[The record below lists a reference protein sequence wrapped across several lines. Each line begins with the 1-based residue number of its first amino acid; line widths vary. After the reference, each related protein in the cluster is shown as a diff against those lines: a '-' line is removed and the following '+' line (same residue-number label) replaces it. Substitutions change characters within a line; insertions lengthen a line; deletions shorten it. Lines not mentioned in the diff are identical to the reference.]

1 MPRREVGS
9 VGALY
14 PNLLEVVE
22 PVVDLDCDDD
32 CGVGD
37 VPELG
42 RVQDSLRR
50 HSIEEEDE
58 YSRI

>member
-1 MPRREVGS
+1 MPKWEVGS

-50 HSIEEEDE
+50 HSIDGRRRI
-58 YSRI
+58 SRI